1 MAIFFDEQQK
11 IFYLEGKNTTYA
23 FGIHPSGCL
32 QHLYYGKKVGR
43 DDLHYIA
50 AAGPSAFAL
59 RLPEDEKT
67 SYQHIWAEAPAYGRG
82 DFREPMYAL
91 RTVTGDRLSELTYVR
106 HEILAEKPMPKGLP
120 ALREGETLTVELAD
134 KVHPFT
140 VRLYYTVYDDS
151 DALARRVEYLNNG
164 DGAIFLDRAFSFSV
178 DLPRSDFDVITPY
191 GVWAREFQLDRT
203 PIRHGVT
210 EIGSKYGATSATT
223 NPFLVLATTGADE
236 QKGEVYGFNL
246 VFSGS
251 FSMKAELSVM
261 GTVRVQG
268 GAPDFDFSWKLE
280 KGECFTTPEAV
291 MVYSDKGL
299 SGMSHEFHDLYRKH
313 LINPRYVHAKRP
325 VLINSWEG
333 AYFNFDNER
342 LMKIID
348 GVKDTGVDM
357 FVLDDGWF
365 GVRNND
371 RSGLGDWVVNE
382 KKLNGGLK
390 PVIDHAHAAGMKFG
404 LWFEPEMVSPDSE
417 LYRAHPDYAIH
428 CPGHKPVLGRHQL
441 VLDLTRADVRDYIVE
456 TVSKILRE
464 NEIDYVKWDF
474 NRAVAENFSA
484 SLPADRQS
492 EFQYRFALGFFD
504 LCERLVNG
512 FPNILFEGCSSGG
525 ARFDAGLMYYF
536 PQIWT
541 SDDTD
546 AYMRTL
552 IQYGASL
559 IYPLSVHSCHVSACP
574 NHQTKH
580 NTPFYSR
587 ANIAHLGATGYEL
600 DPDVISEE
608 ERAQIAAQV
617 AAYREIEDLV
627 LEGDLYRLSST
638 ASSNFFAEELVA
650 KDCSRALITAMRA
663 ISVANDEIRTVY
675 PRGLDDDALYHIREL
690 DINLHG
696 RTLMNAGL
704 KLRFPAEDYA
714 TAVWHIEKV

>member
-1 MAIFFDEQQK
+1 MAIYFEEQNK

-23 FGIHPSGCL
+23 FGIHSSGCL

-50 AAGPSAFAL
+50 AEGASAFIV
-59 RLPEDEKT
+59 RSQIDGKT

-82 DFREPMYAL
+82 DFREPMYAI
-91 RTVTGDRLSELTYVR
+91 RNEKGDRLSELVYVR
-106 HEILAEKPMPKGLP
+106 HEIFAEKPMPAGLP
-120 ALREGETLTVELAD
+120 ALREGETLMVELAD
-134 KVHPFT
+134 RVQPFT
-140 VRLYYTVYDDS
+140 VRLYYTVYDNL
-151 DALARRVEYLNNG
+151 DAIARRAEYINTG
-164 DGAIFLDRAFSFSV
+164 DGSIFLDRAFSFSV

-191 GVWAREFQLDRT
+191 GAWAREFQLDRT

-223 NPFLVLATTGADE
+223 NPFLVLAVKGTDE
-236 QKGEVYGFNL
+236 QQGEVYGFNL
-246 VFSGS
+246 IFSGS
-251 FSMKAELSVM
+251 FAMKAELSNM
-261 GTVRVQG
+261 GTVRVEG

-280 KGECFTTPEAV
+280 KGESFVTPEAV
-291 MVYSDKGL
+291 MVYSDEGL
-299 SGMSHEFHDLYRKH
+299 NGMSHQFHDVYRRH
-313 LINPRYVHAKRP
+313 LINPRYVHASRP

-342 LMKIID
+342 LMRMID
-348 GVKDTGVDM
+348 GVKGTGVDM

-365 GVRNND
+365 GARNGDNA
-371 RSGLGDWVVNE
+371 GLGDWVVNE
-382 KKLNGGLK
+382 NKLKGGLK
-390 PVIDHAHAAGMKFG
+390 TVIDYTHAAGMKFG
-404 LWFEPEMVSPDSE
+404 LWFEPEMVNPDSD

-428 CPGHKPVLGRHQL
+428 CPGHDPVLGRHQL
-441 VLDLTRADVRDYIVE
+441 VLDITRADVRDYIVE
-456 TVSKILRE
+456 AVTKILRE

-474 NRAVAENFSA
+474 NRAVAENYSA
-484 SLPADRQS
+484 HLPADRQM

-552 IQYGASL
+552 IQYGASFT
-559 IYPLSVHSCHVSACP
+559 YPLSVHSCHVSACP

-580 NTPFYSR
+580 TTPFYSR

-600 DPDVISEE
+600 DPAVISDE

-617 AAYREIEDLV
+617 AEYHDMEDLV
-627 LEGDLYRLSST
+627 LEGDLYRLSSMADT
-638 ASSNFFAEELVA
+638 GFFVEELVA
-650 KDCSRALITAMRA
+650 KDRSRALITAMRA

-675 PRGLDDDALYHIREL
+675 PQGLDENTLYFVREL
-690 DINLHG
+690 QISLHG
-696 RTLMNAGL
+696 STLMNAGL
-704 KLRFPAEDYA
+704 KLRFPSEDYA
-714 TAVWHIEKV
+714 TATWHIEKV

>member
-1 MAIFFDEQQK
+1 MAIFFDEAKK
-11 IFYLEGKNTTYA
+11 IFFLESKNMTYA
-23 FGIHPSGCL
+23 FGIHSCGCL

-43 DDLHYIA
+43 DDLRYIA
-50 AAGPSAFAL
+50 AGGPTAFAL
-59 RLPEDEKT
+59 RLPEDGKT
-67 SYQHIWAEAPAYGRG
+67 SYQHLLAEAPAYGRG
-82 DFREPMYAL
+82 DFREPMYAI
-91 RTVTGDRLSELTYVR
+91 RDEKGDRLSELVYVSHR
-106 HEILAEKPMPKGLP
+106 IYSEKPMPRGLP
-120 ALREGETLTVELAD
+120 ALREGETLMVELAD
-134 KVHPFT
+134 KVHPLT
-140 VRLYYTVYDDS
+140 VRLYYTVYDDI
-151 DALARRVEYLNNG
+151 DALARRAEFLNNG
-164 DGAIFLDRAFSFSV
+164 DGAIFLDCAFSFSV

-203 PIRHGVT
+203 PICHGVT

-223 NPFLVLATTGADE
+223 NPFLVLAAKGADE
-236 QKGEVYGFNL
+236 QQGEVFGFNL
-246 VFSGS
+246 VFSGA
-251 FSMKAELSVM
+251 FTMKTELSVM

-268 GAPDFDFSWKLE
+268 GAPGFDFSWKLE
-280 KGECFTTPEAV
+280 KGECFPTPEAV
-291 MVYSDKGL
+291 LVYSDKGL

-313 LINPRYVHAKRP
+313 LINPRYVHASRP

-333 AYFNFDNER
+333 AYFTFDNER

-348 GVKDTGVDM
+348 GVKGTGVDM

-365 GVRNND
+365 GVRDND
-371 RSGLGDWVVNE
+371 RAGLGDWTVNE
-382 KKLNGGLK
+382 KKLKGGLK
-390 PVIDHAHAAGMKFG
+390 TIIDYTHAAGMKFG
-404 LWFEPEMVSPDSE
+404 LWFEPEMVNPDSD

-428 CPGHKPVLGRHQL
+428 CPGHDPLLGRNQL
-441 VLDLTRADVRDYIVE
+441 VLDITRADVRDAIVAA
-456 TVSKILRE
+456 VSKVLRE

-474 NRAVAENFSA
+474 NRAVAENYSA
-484 SLPADRQS
+484 HLPADRQK

-580 NTPFYSR
+580 TTPFYSR

-600 DPDVISEE
+600 DPAVISEE
-608 ERAQIAAQV
+608 ERAQIADQV
-617 AAYREIEDLV
+617 AAYRETEDLV
-627 LEGDLYRLSST
+627 LEGDLYRLCST

-650 KDCSRALITAMRA
+650 KDKSRALITAMRA

-675 PRGLDDDALYHIREL
+675 PQGLDGDALYRVREL
-690 DINLHG
+690 DITLHG
-696 RTLMNAGL
+696 STLMHAGL
-704 KLRFPAEDYA
+704 KLSFPKEDYA

>member
-1 MAIFFDEQQK
+1 MAIFFDEQNK

-23 FGIHPSGCL
+23 FGIHPCGCL

-50 AAGPSAFAL
+50 AEGPSAFAL
-59 RLPEDEKT
+59 RSPEDKKT

-82 DFREPMYAL
+82 DFREPMYAI
-91 RTVTGDRLSELTYVR
+91 RDEKGDRLSELVYVR
-106 HEILAEKPMPKGLP
+106 HEILPEKPMPAGLP
-120 ALREGETLTVELAD
+120 ALREGETLMVELAD

-140 VRLYYTVYDDS
+140 VRLYYTVYDDL
-151 DALARRVEYLNNG
+151 DAMARRVEYINNG
-164 DGAIFLDRAFSFSV
+164 ESAMFLDRAFSFSV

-191 GVWAREFQLDRT
+191 GAWAKEFQLDRT

-223 NPFLVLATTGADE
+223 NPFLILAADGADE
-236 QKGEVYGFNL
+236 HRGEVYGFNL
-246 VFSGS
+246 IFSGS
-251 FSMKAELSVM
+251 FAMKAELSMM
-261 GTVRVQG
+261 GTVRVLG

-280 KGECFTTPEAV
+280 KGECFTAPEAV
-291 MVYSDKGL
+291 MVYSDEGL
-299 SGMSHEFHDLYRKH
+299 NGMSHQFHDTYRRH

-342 LMKIID
+342 LMKMID
-348 GVKDTGVDM
+348 GVKGTGVDM

-365 GVRNND
+365 GARNGD
-371 RSGLGDWVVNE
+371 KAGLGDWVVNE
-382 KKLNGGLK
+382 NKLKGGLK
-390 PVIDHAHAAGMKFG
+390 TVIDYTHAAGMKFG
-404 LWFEPEMVSPDSE
+404 LWFEPEMVNPDSD

-428 CPGHKPVLGRHQL
+428 CPGHDPMLGRNQL

-456 TVSKILRE
+456 AVSKVLRE

-474 NRAVAENFSA
+474 NRSVAENYS
-484 SLPADRQS
+484 SHLPADRQM

-512 FPNILFEGCSSGG
+512 FPHIFFEGCSSGG

-552 IQYGASL
+552 IQYGASM

-574 NHQTKH
+574 NHQAKH
-580 NTPFYSR
+580 TTPFATR
-587 ANIAHLGATGYEL
+587 ADIAHLGATGYEL
-600 DPDVISEE
+600 DPAVISEE
-608 ERAQIAAQV
+608 ERAQITEQV
-617 AAYREIEDLV
+617 AAYHEMEDLV

-638 ASSNFFAEELVA
+638 ANSNFFAEELVS
-650 KDCSRALITAMRA
+650 KDKTKALLTAMRA
-663 ISVANDEIRTVY
+663 IPIVNDEIRTVY
-675 PRGLDDDALYHIREL
+675 PKGLDENTVYHIREL
-690 DINLHG
+690 NIDLHG
-696 RTLMNAGL
+696 STIMNAGL
-704 KLRFPAEDYA
+704 KLRFPNGDYA
-714 TAVWHIEKV
+714 SAVWHMEKV